1 MTDIDESTFCRQMLT
16 TPLKEI
22 AEEYVAP
29 LLSEDILKVTKD
41 HVKIMNLVIPR
52 DRVVYFHIALTVL
65 RRGEA
70 VQQSERGFTVEPTT
84 VARGNDIVEGY
95 KITSN
100 AEDKGEI
107 FLTRKLAAELWEVL
121 AFFIPEPIAQDDT
134 DKVE

>member
-1 MTDIDESTFCRQMLT
+1 MTDIDESTFCKQMLT

-22 AEEYVAP
+22 AQEYVAP

-41 HVKIMNLVIPR
+41 HVTIMSLVIPR

-70 VQQSERGFTVEPTT
+70 ITQSERGFTVSPVH
-84 VARGNDIVEGY
+84 VADGNEVIAGY
-95 KITSN
+95 KIVSN

-121 AFFIPEPIAQDDT
+121 AFFLPEPIAQTTT